1 MSTIWSARN
10 RAERMVAGGRLL
22 LALVSLAITFIDP
35 ASWIFQQRIYLL
47 LVAYTIFAAGVAVV
61 IWFRP
66 AAWDRTGV
74 VTHFVDIASV
84 STLLFLTGGA
94 SSPFFAW
101 FIFALFAAALR
112 FGSRGTLWS
121 AVVVSAIFIT
131 LGAGSFIL
139 PFIPVPELN
148 EFIMRGVYLA
158 VVAGLLFY
166 LVRYQETLQ
175 QDLSALSYWPRPA
188 ESEPDRDLE
197 MIVERAAEILLVPR
211 VVLLIQRRS
220 GEPEREAIWD
230 RGRLTVSTQPLEG
243 GPTLSGSFF
252 SRDVQAEKPLV
263 LALHRRSVRRI
274 RTDPI
279 PSELIERYG
288 IGPVLA
294 VRLDGASFTGWL
306 LCLDR
311 TDFTVEDLRL
321 GEALRHHVISGI
333 DDSRMRSRLEMAAV
347 AGERMRLAQEL
358 HDGLL
363 QSLAGVVHYLEVVHR
378 MLDTEPEA
386 ARKKVTEIQGL
397 LMEEQRNLRMFIQ
410 QLTPP
415 AFRAERGLTN
425 QLYELSE
432 RVQRQWGLQVD
443 LRVHAVDDESVSHS
457 LRGEIYNLT
466 CEALFNVA
474 KHALATAVRV
484 RIEKEDDL
492 VRIVVSDDGEG
503 FPFLGKYRLEDLDQ
517 SNRGPLSIKR
527 RIHSLRG
534 RLEID
539 STETGSTVDMRI
551 PVGEGAA

>member
-1 MSTIWSARN
+1 MIAT
-10 RAERMVAGGRLL
+10 GRVL
-22 LALVSLAITFIDP
+22 LALVSLAIVYIDP
-35 ASWIFQQRIYLL
+35 ASWIVQQKIYLL
-47 LVAYTIFAAGVAVV
+47 LTAYTVFAVGVAVA

-66 AAWDRTGV
+66 AVWDRTGV
-74 VTHFVDIASV
+74 VTHVVDIASV
-84 STLLFLTGGA
+84 SALLFLTGGA

-121 AVVVSAIFIT
+121 AVAVFSIFVA
-131 LGAGSFIL
+131 LGAASFVL
-139 PFIPVPELN
+139 RLIPVPELN
-148 EFIMRGVYLA
+148 QFAMRGVYLA

-188 ESEPDRDLE
+188 EGDPDRDLG

-211 VVLLIQRRS
+211 AVLLIQGRS
-220 GEPEREAIWD
+220 GEPEREAVWD
-230 RGRLTVSTQPLEG
+230 RGRLTVSTAPLEG

-252 SRDVQAEKPLV
+252 SRDVQAEHPLV
-263 LALHRRSVRRI
+263 LALHRRSIRRI

-279 PSELIERYG
+279 PQDLIERYR

-294 VRLDGASFTGWL
+294 IRLDGASFTGWL

-311 TDFTVEDLRL
+311 ADFTVEDLYL

-363 QSLAGVVHYLEVVHR
+363 QALAGVVHYLEVVHR
-378 MLDTEPEA
+378 TLETEPET

-410 QLTPP
+410 ELTPP

-443 LRVHAVDDESVSHS
+443 LRVHAVDDDSVSHS
-457 LRGEIYNLT
+457 LRAEIYNLT

-484 RIEKEDDL
+484 RIDKEDDL

-503 FPFLGKYRLEDLDQ
+503 FPFHGKYGLEDLDE

-534 RLEID
+534 ELEID
-539 STETGSTVDMRI
+539 STEGGSTVAMRI

>member
-1 MSTIWSARN
+1 
-10 RAERMVAGGRLL
+10 
-22 LALVSLAITFIDP
+22 
-35 ASWIFQQRIYLL
+35 
-47 LVAYTIFAAGVAVV
+47 
-61 IWFRP
+61 
-66 AAWDRTGV
+66 
-74 VTHFVDIASV
+74 
-84 STLLFLTGGA
+84 
-94 SSPFFAW
+94 
-101 FIFALFAAALR
+101 
-112 FGSRGTLWS
+112 
-121 AVVVSAIFIT
+121 
-131 LGAGSFIL
+131 
-139 PFIPVPELN
+139 
-148 EFIMRGVYLA
+148 
-158 VVAGLLFY
+158 VAGLLFY

-279 PSELIERYG
+279 PSELIDRYG